1 MNPINILV
9 VEDDADINNLLCR
22 MLNKKGYQVT
32 AAYSG
37 SEAKMHLERYGYHL
51 ILLDL
56 MLPGI
61 SGEEI
66 VSYVR
71 KTKNMPI
78 IVISAKSEQE
88 TKIAV
93 LKIGADDFIVKP
105 FDINEVLAR
114 VEAQLRRYIVFSDSK
129 KINPI
134 LIHKDLMLNRETME
148 ITLKGELIPFT
159 VREFT
164 LLELLMEYPN
174 KAFTKVNLFESVW
187 KDTYLGDD
195 NTLNVHISNIRA
207 KLAKVDS
214 ETEYIHTVWGIG
226 FKMKE

>member
-1 MNPINILV
+1 MKPINILV
-9 VEDDADINNLLCR
+9 VEDDTDINNLLCR
-22 MLNKKGYQVT
+22 MLNKNGYQVT

-37 SEAKMHLERYGYHL
+37 SEAKMLLERYDYHL

-56 MLPGI
+56 MLPGM

-71 KTKNMPI
+71 ETKNMPI

-129 KINPI
+129 KTNPI
-134 LIHKDLMLNRETME
+134 LIHKDLILNRETME

-159 VREFT
+159 VREYT
-164 LLELLMEYPN
+164 LLEVLMEHPN
-174 KAFTKVNLFESVW
+174 KVFTKANIFESVW

-195 NTLNVHISNIRA
+195 NTVNVHISNIRS
-207 KLAKVDS
+207 KLAKVDPD
-214 ETEYIHTVWGIG
+214 TEYIHTVWGIG